1 MNKTTGTHDVTHR
14 IHEGKCLNCN
24 FYSTGA
30 NPPNMTG
37 GNTGILGDNPVCPN
51 CLPYDRCEKH
61 VSSTEKSMKISKK
74 EENNIILAKIED
86 WQEEVGFLQ
95 NKKTELEKEILF
107 IDIKLNDFM
116 IKYDKLCRKLLT

>member
-1 MNKTTGTHDVTHR
+1 
-14 IHEGKCLNCN
+14 
-24 FYSTGA
+24 
-30 NPPNMTG
+30 
-37 GNTGILGDNPVCPN
+37 
-51 CLPYDRCEKH
+51 
-61 VSSTEKSMKISKK
+61 MKISKK
-74 EENNIILAKIED
+74 EENNIILAKIEN

>member
-1 MNKTTGTHDVTHR
+1 M
-14 IHEGKCLNCN
+14 E
-24 FYSTGA
+24 
-30 NPPNMTG
+30 
-37 GNTGILGDNPVCPN
+37 
-51 CLPYDRCEKH
+51 
-61 VSSTEKSMKISKK
+61 ISKK
-74 EENNIILAKIED
+74 EENNIILAKIEN